1 MLSTLG
7 SLAHTLL
14 TLWLSVTAGPI
25 YKYVDD
31 QGNVTYSNSP
41 QPGAKIIVLDPAP
54 PPSSA
59 PSVPQP
65 RESEA
70 APAPREA
77 PKRQAAPS
85 NFPRVDSDTQRK
97 RDLSRRNILEEELR
111 NEQKSLDEAKRALK
125 EGEATRQGNER
136 NYQKYLD
143 RVQGLKDTV
152 QTHEKNLEAIRKEL
166 SNL

>member
-1 MLSTLG
+1 MLNTLG

-14 TLWLSVTAGPI
+14 TLWLSVTVGPI

-41 QPGAKIIVLDPAP
+41 QPGAKMIVLDPAP
-54 PPSSA
+54 PPA
-59 PSVPQP
+59 PRSGD
-65 RESEA
+65 A
-70 APAPREA
+70 APPATREA
-77 PKRQAAPS
+77 PKKQAAPN

-111 NEQKSLDEAKRALK
+111 NEQKALDEAKKSLK
-125 EGEATRQGNER
+125 EGEATRLGSER

-152 QTHEKNLEAIRKEL
+152 ETHQKNVEAIRKEL

>member
-14 TLWLSVTAGPI
+14 ILWLSVTAGPI

-41 QPGAKIIVLDPAP
+41 QPGAKIVVLDPAP
-54 PPSSA
+54 PPA
-59 PSVPQP
+59 P
-65 RESEA
+65 RNGEA
-70 APAPREA
+70 APSSPATREA
-77 PKRQAAPS
+77 PKKQAAPS

-111 NEQKSLDEAKRALK
+111 NEQKALDDAKKALE
-125 EGEATRQGNER
+125 EGKATRLGNER

-143 RVQGLKDTV
+143 RVQGLKDTLE
-152 QTHEKNLEAIRKEL
+152 THQKNVEAIRKEL

>member
-1 MLSTLG
+1 MLNTLG

-14 TLWLSVTAGPI
+14 ILWLSVTAGPI

-41 QPGAKIIVLDPAP
+41 RPGAKIIVLDPAP
-54 PPSSA
+54 PPASAA
-59 PSVPQP
+59 PSPP
-65 RESEA
+65 RSGDA
-70 APAPREA
+70 SPAREA
-77 PKRQAAPS
+77 PRRQAVPN

-111 NEQKSLDEAKRALK
+111 NEQKALDEAKQALK
-125 EGEATRQGNER
+125 EGEATRLGNER

-152 QTHEKNLEAIRKEL
+152 ETHQKNVEAIRKEL
-166 SNL
+166 GNL

>member
-1 MLSTLG
+1 MLNTLG

-14 TLWLSVTAGPI
+14 ILWLSVTAGPI

-54 PPSSA
+54 APPVSSA
-59 PSVPQP
+59 PA
-65 RESEA
+65 RTGEGA
-70 APAPREA
+70 AREA
-77 PKRQAAPS
+77 PRRQAAPN

-111 NEQKSLDEAKRALK
+111 SEQKALAEARTALK
-125 EGEATRQGNER
+125 DGEATRLGGER

-143 RVQGLKDTV
+143 RVQGLKDTMD
-152 QTHEKNLEAIRKEL
+152 THQKNVEAIRKEL
-166 SNL
+166 GNLN